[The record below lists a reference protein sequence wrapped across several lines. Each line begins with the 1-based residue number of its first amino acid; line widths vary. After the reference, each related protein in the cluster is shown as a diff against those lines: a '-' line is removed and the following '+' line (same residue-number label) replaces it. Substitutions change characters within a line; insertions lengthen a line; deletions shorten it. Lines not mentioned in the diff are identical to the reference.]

1 MALLRVCAMPGVR
14 QVHHVAI
21 CSVYECRAAGC
32 IEELQGSKV
41 TEPTAAET
49 KCQKMCRKL

>member
-49 KCQKMCRKL
+49 KCQKIVS